1 MVLEFGLSL
10 LLKGV
15 LVSNGRKEKRLV
27 TAFQGVTP
35 SWGWRPVM
43 EGVVTYVLSN
53 ANDSSITPSV
63 AMISS

>member
-15 LVSNGRKEKRLV
+15 LVSNGRMEKRLV

-35 SWGWRPVM
+35 LWEWRPVM